1 MSSGNV
7 DFEMQN
13 TEFRVASTDPVSAIT
28 INVVASLGGKQA
40 ILMYVAGLPSVYAV
54 ASQPGNE
61 LGPMAYRFAKGC
73 MGLNT
78 DGGTLWMNSNASAPS
93 WTAQV

>member
-1 MSSGNV
+1 MPSGNI

-13 TEFRVASTDPVSAIT
+13 TEFRITSNDPVSVIT
-28 INVVASLGGKQA
+28 INVAASLGGKQA

-54 ASQPGNE
+54 TSVPGNE

-73 MGLNT
+73 MGLST
-78 DGGTLWMNSNASAPS
+78 DNGTLWMNGNASAPV